1 MSDRLLEQ
9 CINIKFCGKLGKS
22 TSETL
27 QMLTEA
33 YGADAMKNSSVF
45 EWHKRFK
52 QGREDVKDD
61 ERSGHLK
68 THQTDENCSL

>member
-9 CINIKFCGKLGKS
+9 RNIKFCAKLGKS
-22 TSETL
+22 ASGAL

-33 YGADAMKNSSVF
+33 YGADVMKKSGVF

-52 QGREDVKDD
+52 EGREDVKELDV
-61 ERSGHLK
+61 
-68 THQTDENCSL
+68 